1 MINKCCVGQTKVY
14 DDDSSTGVAECE
26 LELSKVIFDDFAISD
41 GHLDYFGV
49 HVQCTQVAGSHDVLL
64 LQNSPTGERIACGY
78 QGDFVRSLQHRMF
91 AKNIPGNSPN
101 DLGGL
106 HGVYIGFV
114 WF

>member
-49 HVQCTQVAGSHDVLL
+49 HVRLL
-64 LQNSPTGERIACGY
+64 
-78 QGDFVRSLQHRMF
+78 F
-91 AKNIPGNSPN
+91 
-101 DLGGL
+101 
-106 HGVYIGFV
+106 
-114 WF
+114 